1 MATAESKATAKD
13 HQRLK
18 HNLELIQKTYT
29 VAELSVVLDISINA
43 WTNRM
48 KEPWRK
54 FSYDDLRAIAQ
65 YCRIDFVKLVDG
77 ELKIG
82 YFGEE
87 YEPRERAARDKNG
100 NRIRVPADMTYKD
113 WYKKYIENGT
123 QSAQTSARGNNTP
136 KPSGKPQQT
145 PESVPATVDV
155 PTPKV
160 NKPEY
165 TDTPIPPKIN
175 NQSIDNSVQ
184 NDIIESELRMSADS
198 GFTLKE
204 KHYNV
209 IENTEQVAAAEK
221 YAKEVLSV
229 GNLKLS
235 GLKNGEVIQPMLER
249 LAILKE
255 THNKCFSQI
264 IVDSTMLGTDFAMV
278 APDLSLHLN
287 AKYMNSPEATADFLS
302 RMKELKLLP
311 KGLENTDY
319 IITHEY
325 MHFISRSE
333 VDNLRSR

>member
-1 MATAESKATAKD
+1 
-13 HQRLK
+13 
-18 HNLELIQKTYT
+18 
-29 VAELSVVLDISINA
+29 
-43 WTNRM
+43 
-48 KEPWRK
+48 
-54 FSYDDLRAIAQ
+54 
-65 YCRIDFVKLVDG
+65 
-77 ELKIG
+77 
-82 YFGEE
+82 
-87 YEPRERAARDKNG
+87 
-100 NRIRVPADMTYKD
+100 MTYKE
-113 WYKKYIENGT
+113 WYKKYIENGV
-123 QSAQTSARGNNTP
+123 QSAPAPANGNNTP

-165 TDTPIPPKIN
+165 TDAPIPPKIN

-229 GNLKLS
+229 VNLKLS

-264 IVDSTMLGTDFAMV
+264 IVDSTMLDTDFAIV

-319 IITHEY
+319 IITPE
-325 MHFISRSE
+325 E
-333 VDNLRSR
+333 GKE

>member
-1 MATAESKATAKD
+1 M
-13 HQRLK
+13 
-18 HNLELIQKTYT
+18 
-29 VAELSVVLDISINA
+29 
-43 WTNRM
+43 
-48 KEPWRK
+48 
-54 FSYDDLRAIAQ
+54 
-65 YCRIDFVKLVDG
+65 
-77 ELKIG
+77 
-82 YFGEE
+82 
-87 YEPRERAARDKNG
+87 
-100 NRIRVPADMTYKD
+100 
-113 WYKKYIENGT
+113 
-123 QSAQTSARGNNTP
+123 
-136 KPSGKPQQT
+136 

-155 PTPKV
+155 PTPNV

-165 TDTPIPPKIN
+165 TDAPIPPKIN

-204 KHYNV
+204 KQYDV

-311 KGLENTDY
+311 KGL
-319 IITHEY
+319 
-325 MHFISRSE
+325 
-333 VDNLRSR
+333 